1 MPWSVWT
8 DSRVRPR
15 QLRSSPLKQVIVVNE
30 ALQLPCGKL
39 AAQVA
44 HAAIGAFLAS
54 SHDDQVAW
62 LSSGMAKVVLAC
74 ESQAALQILHDQ
86 ALAAGLAV
94 FLVAD
99 AGRTVI
105 PSGTV
110 TCLGIGPAPDQVIAP
125 VTGALKLLR

>member
-1 MPWSVWT
+1 
-8 DSRVRPR
+8 
-15 QLRSSPLKQVIVVNE
+15 LKQVIVVNE
-30 ALQLPCGKL
+30 ALRLPCGKL

-44 HAAIGAFLAS
+44 HAAIGAFLRAGR
-54 SHDDQVAW
+54 DDQVQW

-74 ESQAALQILHDQ
+74 ESDAALQILHDQ
-86 ALAAGLAV
+86 ASAAGLPV

-105 PSGTV
+105 PSGTI
-110 TCLGIGPAPDQVIAP
+110 TCLGIGPAPERLIGP

>member
-1 MPWSVWT
+1 M
-8 DSRVRPR
+8 
-15 QLRSSPLKQVIVVNE
+15 KQVIVVNE
-30 ALQLPCGKL
+30 SLQLPCGKL

-44 HAAIGAFLAS
+44 HAAIGAFLEAS
-54 SHDDQVAW
+54 REDQAQW

-74 ESQAALQILHDQ
+74 ESDSALQALHELAQ
-86 ALAAGLAV
+86 AAGLPV

-110 TCLGIGPAPDQVIAP
+110 TCLGIGPAPDRVIGP
-125 VTGALKLLR
+125 VTRELKLLR